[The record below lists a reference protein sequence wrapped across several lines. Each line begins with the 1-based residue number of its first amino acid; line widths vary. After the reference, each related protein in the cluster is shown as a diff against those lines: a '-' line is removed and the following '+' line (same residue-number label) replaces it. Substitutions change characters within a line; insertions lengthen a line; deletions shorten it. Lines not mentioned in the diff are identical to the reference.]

1 MFTIYTMKK
10 ILILG
15 FCKHLDYYIKKF
27 NEFEVHV
34 FTNDL
39 KNKYSI
45 DISNE
50 NIEMSNVVI
59 VFSEK
64 IFNIVKDR
72 IINSDIIKFIFFQNQ
87 STNFLSHK
95 NNIHVYKSISIQHI
109 TSVLIKNGLF
119 KEQITTNRQLNNSQ
133 PSIAPNTAGLKP
145 FSKMESIKQEYRTFC
160 KNELQSICE
169 LELPIIQQNRL
180 NEAVIVET
188 RELEHFE
195 IIVRNCIYKLGEEW
209 SHTIICGKNNYNFIS
224 NMVSK
229 INRDIKIIKLPKTTI
244 SQNDYNNMLLSID
257 FWNLCV
263 GEKILIYQED
273 SFIFKH
279 NIMDFINW
287 DYIGAPF
294 KFNCVDGINVGNG
307 GLSLRSKSKMIQVL
321 QNTLVDSF
329 NVHELKPF
337 VRDFMARQRLD
348 RVPED
353 IYFSTCLQKMHIGIV
368 ADFETAKQFSSETVY
383 FEDSFG
389 MHCMWHGCRDWKKI
403 LLKQNIQNIKSN
415 IYECT
420 TNAEILFDN
429 IQPFIYNCNTT
440 IDVKHEQTK
449 TYSIHNEQN
458 KIYNLLSYNPQICVN
473 SVSKNLRIPKII
485 YKIYVN
491 GIQSEI
497 TNDIYT
503 YAINKWKEM
512 YEDYDIIIYDKP
524 KIYEYLYRNYGELFV
539 KLYDKLKPYAFK
551 ADFFRYCLLYLEG
564 GVYSDLKQVPLKKI
578 NFDNKHFVACYEKHL
593 CWKKIIG
600 INFFPVQ
607 NCLIGCIKN
616 HPYIKGA
623 IDMCLQN
630 IFYENYGLFCTDITG
645 PVMFGRVIDNI
656 RKNNEIY
663 IDKTKE
669 TFMYF
674 FEYNTSHGV
683 EFFINENDNINS
695 EHVIKHKYDNSKGG
709 DWSHLSISNNYG
721 RLWNL
726 REVFNKQKNKQYNFF
741 DSETFGLCML
751 NDKNILSYLENID
764 VIIIHDIIPDNM
776 PKILKLIL
784 QMRMIQPIIFCLFEG
799 EINIDNTFKIPGTIF
814 DVIDV
819 VGKNSIIITD
829 RKIST
834 CLKTFASIEYI
845 NNYNYNIFYKKLQI
859 KNNRN
864 FKYNIKPF
872 FIYFPQFHTVPEN
885 DLNFYSGFDD
895 YQNLLLLNSSEP
907 DKYMETPDL
916 NELGITT
923 YNLTNS
929 KILQSQI
936 DILYK
941 NNLPGFAMYYYW
953 FSNNT
958 ITHKNTIFE
967 SVFDL
972 FFNNID
978 MKGRKIFFIW
988 ANENWTDSIALS
1000 GENSHKIVNVY
1011 NEENI
1016 IANVTNLLKYFKSD
1030 IYQKFDNKPVLF
1042 LYHSFKMTSQELKLF
1057 YNILNRECINN
1068 SFDGVHLI
1076 VNTMFDDKS
1085 YDEYKQFYINLNYKN
1100 DTISKKYYSHNFK
1113 SNIVDYNSYI
1123 SSGDH
1128 IKTNQINTIF
1138 YDFDN
1143 RARLFK
1149 PNKLKYSTYCINN
1162 THFCKTLFTKK
1173 IIETYKDTN
1182 YEIDKIL
1189 LINAWNEWGEKMTF
1203 EPSSEFGY
1211 NNLNLLLDCLN
1222 E

>member
-329 NVHELKPF
+329 NVHQLKPF

-389 MHCMWHGCRDWKKI
+389 MHCMWHGCRDWKDKFKQLNYNNITINEIVSSEKVIADI
-403 LLKQNIQNIKSN
+403 LLPSKYVSNGKVIIYILCFNEDRFNSAFDIYKQYTWAKPILMKNNTFEFENSFWEQLN
-415 IYECT
+415 
-420 TNAEILFDN
+420 EIENDWFMADMVGAMSYSAFKKVDLN
-429 IQPFIYNCNTT
+429 K
-440 IDVKHEQTK
+440 ID
-449 TYSIHNEQN
+449 SIISN
-458 KIYNLLSYNPQICVN
+458 KIYYPNSYYHFFTIKRKIENCDTLNHPKFLSIWFNFLPKVNLFTSNEALFNYWMCKPILMKQFINWYITTCKPLLLNEPYIFSDAKYNPPNYSIDLIKLWGKPYFPHYPFICERLHHTYFVSKFKIVFLISHERSKTGAPIMLEDMQKIYNNYNIRTVFLYYPEIIKKNINIVEFITNQSIMCNCSPIVIVNTIACYPLINILKNTNILTYWYIHEWYEPPKYNNFFTNHLQLLNNCENESNVRLLFICNKQKELYKKYVSTLKDTVLISNKISKTVLSNQIQNSKNNLLETNTENKIVLSVIGTICERKNQQKFLDDVFYKLVDNSTCIIELNIVGKICENINLNDKYKNNVKLIGEVDNPILYINMSDIIVSYSLNEVCPLNIIESFYCKKPV
-473 SVSKNLRIPKII
+473 VSSNVGGVSDIIDDNRNGFLFDANDATHCYKLLENLLKNKNLRDDIGKNA
-485 YKIYVN
+485 YLKYESDFN
-491 GIQSEI
+491 LD
-497 TNDIYT
+497 TNH
-503 YAINKWKEM
+503 
-512 YEDYDIIIYDKP
+512 EDY
-524 KIYEYLYRNYGELFV
+524 LFI
-539 KLYDKLKPYAFK
+539 L
-551 ADFFRYCLLYLEG
+551 G
-564 GVYSDLKQVPLKKI
+564 
-578 NFDNKHFVACYEKHL
+578 
-593 CWKKIIG
+593 
-600 INFFPVQ
+600 
-607 NCLIGCIKN
+607 
-616 HPYIKGA
+616 
-623 IDMCLQN
+623 
-630 IFYENYGLFCTDITG
+630 
-645 PVMFGRVIDNI
+645 
-656 RKNNEIY
+656 
-663 IDKTKE
+663 
-669 TFMYF
+669 
-674 FEYNTSHGV
+674 
-683 EFFINENDNINS
+683 
-695 EHVIKHKYDNSKGG
+695 
-709 DWSHLSISNNYG
+709 
-721 RLWNL
+721 
-726 REVFNKQKNKQYNFF
+726 FN
-741 DSETFGLCML
+741 
-751 NDKNILSYLENID
+751 
-764 VIIIHDIIPDNM
+764 
-776 PKILKLIL
+776 
-784 QMRMIQPIIFCLFEG
+784 
-799 EINIDNTFKIPGTIF
+799 
-814 DVIDV
+814 
-819 VGKNSIIITD
+819 
-829 RKIST
+829 
-834 CLKTFASIEYI
+834 
-845 NNYNYNIFYKKLQI
+845 
-859 KNNRN
+859 
-864 FKYNIKPF
+864 
-872 FIYFPQFHTVPEN
+872 
-885 DLNFYSGFDD
+885 
-895 YQNLLLLNSSEP
+895 
-907 DKYMETPDL
+907 
-916 NELGITT
+916 
-923 YNLTNS
+923 
-929 KILQSQI
+929 
-936 DILYK
+936 
-941 NNLPGFAMYYYW
+941 
-953 FSNNT
+953 
-958 ITHKNTIFE
+958 
-967 SVFDL
+967 
-972 FFNNID
+972 
-978 MKGRKIFFIW
+978 
-988 ANENWTDSIALS
+988 
-1000 GENSHKIVNVY
+1000 
-1011 NEENI
+1011 
-1016 IANVTNLLKYFKSD
+1016 
-1030 IYQKFDNKPVLF
+1030 
-1042 LYHSFKMTSQELKLF
+1042 
-1057 YNILNRECINN
+1057 
-1068 SFDGVHLI
+1068 
-1076 VNTMFDDKS
+1076 
-1085 YDEYKQFYINLNYKN
+1085 
-1100 DTISKKYYSHNFK
+1100 
-1113 SNIVDYNSYI
+1113 
-1123 SSGDH
+1123 
-1128 IKTNQINTIF
+1128 
-1138 YDFDN
+1138 
-1143 RARLFK
+1143 
-1149 PNKLKYSTYCINN
+1149 
-1162 THFCKTLFTKK
+1162 
-1173 IIETYKDTN
+1173 
-1182 YEIDKIL
+1182 
-1189 LINAWNEWGEKMTF
+1189 
-1203 EPSSEFGY
+1203 
-1211 NNLNLLLDCLN
+1211 
-1222 E
+1222 